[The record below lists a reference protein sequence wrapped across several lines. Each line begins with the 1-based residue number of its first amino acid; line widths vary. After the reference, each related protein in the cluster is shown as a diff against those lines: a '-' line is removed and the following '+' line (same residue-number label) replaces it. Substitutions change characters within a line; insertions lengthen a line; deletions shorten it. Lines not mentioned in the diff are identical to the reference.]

1 MSIKSVIVTRSIE
14 YSPYVYNEFCKEC
27 DEEPTQ
33 KGFIEFIENFIHE
46 DFRDGNAKQEIK
58 LMDY

>member
-14 YSPYVYNEFCKEC
+14 YSPYEYIEFCKEY
-27 DEEPTQ
+27 DQEPTQ
-33 KGFIEFIENFIHE
+33 KGFIEFVENFIHH
-46 DFRDGNAKQEIK
+46 DFMYGNVTQEIK